1 MRLTHIKLA
10 GFKSFVDP
18 THVALP
24 GQLIGVVGP
33 NGCGKSNV
41 IDAVRWV
48 LGESSARHLRGET
61 MQDVIFNGSGERK
74 PANRASVEL
83 VFDNSLGKVTGPF
96 STYNE
101 IAIKRVLER
110 QGDSS
115 YYINNIQVR
124 RRDVADIFLG
134 TGLGARA
141 YAIIEQGMI
150 SRIVEAKPEELRVFL
165 EEAAGVSK
173 YRERRKETENRLE
186 DARENLQRVEDIRR
200 ELSGQIERLQEQG
213 IAAEQYRTYEADIR
227 RNQVLLWSV
236 RRRDAGNLRARL
248 ASEME
253 QAAIDLERTTAAL
266 REVESHL
273 ETARA
278 AHYAAGDAVHTAQG
292 GLYEANAEFSRV
304 EQQLQFLRANRQRA
318 QARTAELEVQIAR
331 DVSREATLADHLA
344 SVASER
350 EVAAQAL
357 DSQEEAALQ
366 AREAMPS
373 AEQAHREARVAL
385 EVARQQL
392 AEVKREREVA
402 AARRDQTDRVLLQL
416 RGRRDRLR
424 QEFEGIALP
433 DDAASDELQAARE
446 EADFEM
452 SRLRERQDALQA
464 RIPEI
469 EATVRDAAR
478 AVEQWRQKVA
488 SLEARRHA
496 LVALQ
501 QQVGSSEQMAAWLG
515 QHGLGEQSRLW
526 EKVQVT
532 HGWEDAVEA
541 VLRERLNALAI
552 DDVSRL
558 SDWFGAS
565 PPGKLAI
572 YRPGTADGPGTAN
585 APAGCVPLAT
595 YVTCAD
601 PQTGAAVAE
610 WLDGVYAAESAA
622 HAFEVAASLGATQ
635 CVVSREGHVFTAHS
649 VGFHAPD
656 SEIHGLLERK
666 QEIEALEREIP
677 EATEALAGER
687 ARQSDGEAELAE
699 LRVSRDRIRD
709 ELSHA
714 SQRRHEIELNLERLK
729 QAAERARYRRGQI
742 ESELAEIDTDE
753 QREREGLEESALLI
767 AQAEDRTDG
776 LEAAVQ
782 SAGERFHL
790 AEEALNA
797 ARERTVQSER
807 ALQSARFALQSLE
820 SRAAE
825 FERTAASV
833 AEQLDRARQSLAEA
847 RGEMDAFDEAPLE
860 AQVGEALARK
870 QERETVLAHARDA
883 LAEAERTL
891 RSNDE
896 ERARLERGLDPLR
909 ERIGELRLKE
919 QEARI
924 AEEGFAE
931 QLGQATFDAEWLAQ
945 AMDKPP
951 RPGALQQEIN
961 RLQEALEALGA
972 VNLAALDELAK
983 TTERKGFLDAQSADL
998 MEAVNTLEDAIRRID
1013 RETRERLQSTFD
1025 TVNGH
1030 LGEMFPQL
1038 FGGGEARLVMTGDE
1052 ILDAGVQIVARPPG
1066 KKNASI
1072 HLLSGGEKALTAVSL
1087 VFSLFKLNPAPF
1099 CLLDEVDAPLDD
1111 SNTARFGAL
1120 VKKMSEHTQ
1129 FIFIS
1134 HNKITMEIA
1143 EQLVG
1148 VTQSELGV
1156 SRVVAVD
1163 IEEALKMREEQAA

>member
-61 MQDVIFNGSGERK
+61 MQDVIFNGSGDRK

-96 STYNE
+96 STYSE

-110 QGDSS
+110 QGDST

-200 ELSGQIERLQEQG
+200 ELTGQIERLQEQG
-213 IAAEQYRTYEADIR
+213 VAAEQYRTYEADIR

-236 RRRDAGNLRARL
+236 RRRDAGNLRTRL

-253 QAAIDLERTTAAL
+253 QASIDLERTTASL

-318 QARTAELEVQIAR
+318 QSRTSDLEAQIAR

-357 DSQEEAALQ
+357 ESQEEAALD

-373 AEQAHREARVAL
+373 AEQAHREARIAL
-385 EVARQQL
+385 ELARQQL

-402 AARRDQTDRVLLQL
+402 AARREQTDRVLLQL
-416 RGRRDRLR
+416 RARRDRLR

-433 DDAASDELQAARE
+433 DDAAIDELQAARE

-452 SRLRERQDALQA
+452 ARLRERQDTLQA
-464 RIPEI
+464 RIPEV
-469 EATVRDAAR
+469 EAAVREAAQ

-488 SLEARRHA
+488 ALEARRHA

-501 QQVGSSEQMAAWLG
+501 QQVGSTEQMAAWLG
-515 QHGLGEQSRLW
+515 QHGLGEQARLW

-552 DDVSRL
+552 DDVTRL

-572 YRPGTADGPGTAN
+572 YRPGTAAL
-585 APAGCVPLAT
+585 ASSASVPAGCVPLAS
-595 YVTCAD
+595 YVTCTD

-610 WLDGVYAAESAA
+610 WLEGVFAAESAA
-622 HAFEVAASLGATQ
+622 HAFEVATTLTATQ
-635 CVVSREGHVFTAHS
+635 CVVSREGHLFTGHS

-666 QEIEALEREIP
+666 QEIEGLEREIP
-677 EATEALAGER
+677 EAAEALAAER

-742 ESELAEIDTDE
+742 ESELAEIDADE
-753 QREREGLEESALLI
+753 RREREGLEESALLI
-767 AQAEDRTDG
+767 AQAEDRADG
-776 LEAAVQ
+776 LSAAVQ
-782 SAGERFHL
+782 SAEERFHF
-790 AEEALNA
+790 AEEALNV

-807 ALQSARFALQSLE
+807 ALQTARFALQSLE

-833 AEQLDRARQSLAEA
+833 AEQLERARQALAEA
-847 RGEMDAFDEAPLE
+847 QGEMEAFDEAPLE

-870 QERETVLAHARDA
+870 QERETVLAQARDA
-883 LAEAERTL
+883 LSEAERTL

-931 QLGQATFDAEWLAQ
+931 QLAQATFDAEWLEQ

-961 RLQEALEALGA
+961 RLQEALEGLGA

-1013 RETRERLQSTFD
+1013 RETRDRLQNTFD

-1052 ILDAGVQIVARPPG
+1052 ILDAGVQIIARPPG

-1087 VFSLFKLNPAPF
+1087 VFSLFRLNPAPF